1 MGAVRNTLRPRH
13 GTPARQC
20 WRTRQSDHLMGR
32 ETVALD
38 CWEHSEPSPLRPLR
52 ANHGRARLTRFCR
65 PRRPRRQGSHER
77 ATMAACRA
85 PQKRRLTCNSSAG
98 STKTPWRR
106 LILICRRIGPA
117 YSPGVSGIRKS
128 ATTRRASVTQLI
140 SRACRD
146 AWCGPRRSGGTS
158 RVRPRPRPCATR
170 PRANLRHPTPRWR
183 CAAARKTRWGVR
195 WHRRVRRVFSDRHE
209 VRVVGGI

>member
-1 MGAVRNTLRPRH
+1 MGAVRNTLRPWH

-128 ATTRRASVTQLI
+128 ATTRRASGYTAHFPSVQGRLGVAQGAVAAQVGPGPG
-140 SRACRD
+140 RAHARL
-146 AWCGPRRSGGTS
+146 
-158 RVRPRPRPCATR
+158 VRAP
-170 PRANLRHPTPRWR
+170 
-183 CAAARKTRWGVR
+183 
-195 WHRRVRRVFSDRHE
+195 
-209 VRVVGGI
+209 I